1 MSRVNERK
9 LYTDIY
15 NEEDKMMQRRRKIQR
30 QRTHTS
36 NWIQI
41 YALNSTTAMGWDAI
55 GYTHRHWL
63 WLQLLAAVL
72 DGLIL

>member
-1 MSRVNERK
+1 MSRVNERE

-15 NEEDKMMQRRRKIQR
+15 NEDDKMRHVEKSKDNAH
-30 QRTHTS
+30 THTH
-36 NWIQI
+36 WIQI
-41 YALNSTTAMGWDAI
+41 YALNSTAAMGWVAI
-55 GYTHRHWL
+55 GRIQRHWL